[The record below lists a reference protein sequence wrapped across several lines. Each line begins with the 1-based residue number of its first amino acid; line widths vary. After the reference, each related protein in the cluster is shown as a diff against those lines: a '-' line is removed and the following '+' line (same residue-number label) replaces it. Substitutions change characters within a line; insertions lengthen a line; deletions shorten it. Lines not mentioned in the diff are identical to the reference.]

1 MDRCRSPFEI
11 RPVRPDEHDAVADL
25 NVRSYRT
32 IYDDL
37 GDYEAVLRRVA
48 HRARSAV
55 VLVAVLD
62 GQLAGTVTYV
72 PGPGG
77 YAEGDDPD
85 AAWIRMLAVEP
96 ALERRGVGR
105 ALTLSCIARAR
116 AAGRARVLLNTGD
129 PQRAAH
135 RLYEALG
142 FERRP
147 ELDEHIEDDFW
158 LRAYGLELD

>member
-1 MDRCRSPFEI
+1 MPPDLEI
-11 RPVRPDEHDAVADL
+11 RPIRPDEYDAVADL

-48 HRARSAV
+48 HRARAV
-55 VLVAVLD
+55 DVLVAFLY

-72 PGPGG
+72 PGPGP

-96 ALERRGVGR
+96 GVERRGVGR
-105 ALTLSCIARAR
+105 ALTVACIERAR
-116 AAGRARVLLNTGD
+116 AQGRARILLNTGE
-129 PQRAAH
+129 PQVAAQ
-135 RLYEALG
+135 RLYEGLG
-142 FERRP
+142 FHRLP
-147 ELDEHIEDDFW
+147 ELDEHVEDDFW
-158 LRAYGLELD
+158 LRAYGLELR